1 MLLARRADGELLDEA
16 EPLLPLE
23 ASEVASPPP
32 VKGSN
37 SWATCLGDAVGA
49 ELAAEL
55 ASRCRLCEADFETRF
70 AASLGGALALVAGA
84 ATGALAG
91 SVGAGAGA

>member
-1 MLLARRADGELLDEA
+1 MPLDSIELLEEA

-32 VKGSN
+32 PLKGSN
-37 SWATCLGDAVGA
+37 SWATCLADAVGA

-55 ASRCRLCEADFETRF
+55 VSRFRLCEADLEARV
-70 AASLGGALALVAGA
+70 AASLVAALALVAGA